1 MDSAVYVNTF
11 AEGAEV
17 GEPQFI
23 ARDQLPLIARTWQ
36 RSGAVAHYKLF
47 GVQTLTWQ
55 GEKKTFLIGDIG
67 SAKVMLPT
75 EPDFS
80 GLGERENPER
90 LLDHRIAAVI
100 ESYDFQ
106 DEANPVLVL
115 NRKKALERLQE
126 INARR
131 TARGQRAY
139 GVIQGMTRG
148 GYRLNVAGYFALM
161 PRVWYD
167 WDSMKVGSVGEGFDV
182 EIVDTRPAGLVVS
195 RRNLVENPFNEF
207 KDRLTKGSRVRVKIT
222 NVYRNMFKGEVRP
235 GIRVRIYTPTMY
247 RLLQIGQEVMVE
259 IRGHDEREFFGTFI

>member
-1 MDSAVYVNTF
+1 MDSAVYLNTF

-23 ARDQLPLIARTWQ
+23 ERDQLPLIARTWQ

-55 GEKKTFLIGDIG
+55 GERKTFLIGDIG

-75 EPDFS
+75 EPNFT
-80 GLGERENPER
+80 GLDENENPER
-90 LLDHRIAAVI
+90 LLDHRIAAVV

-131 TARGQRAY
+131 ATRGQRAF
-139 GVIQGMTRG
+139 GVIQAITRG
-148 GYRLNVAGYFALM
+148 GYRLNVAGFPALM
-161 PRVWYD
+161 PSVWYD
-167 WDSMKVGSVGEGFDV
+167 WDSTKVGKIGEGFNV
-182 EIVDTRPAGLVVS
+182 EVVDTRPAGLVVS
-195 RRNLVENPFNEF
+195 RRNLMANPFHEF
-207 KDRLTKGSRVRVKIT
+207 KDRLAKGSRVRVKIT
-222 NVYRNMFKGEVRP
+222 NIYRNMFKGEIRP
-235 GIRVRIYTPTMY
+235 GIRVRIHTPTMY
-247 RLLQIGQEVMVE
+247 RLLHVGQEVMVE
-259 IRGHDEREFFGTFI
+259 IRGHDEREFIGTFI